1 MKFLCICA
9 GGNTRSVACATALKR
24 RGYNAVATGWHF
36 NAPDPIDILSRWA
49 DRIVIMFKWDP
60 TFVPKEEFGKIRYL
74 DVGPDVWQDP
84 TNPEL
89 IAMVTKALDEWEK
102 RNFD

>member
-1 MKFLCICA
+1 
-9 GGNTRSVACATALKR
+9 
-24 RGYNAVATGWHF
+24 
-36 NAPDPIDILSRWA
+36 
-49 DRIVIMFKWDP
+49 MFKWDP

-89 IAMVTKALDEWEK
+89 VAMVTKALDEWEK